1 MTMMC
6 TRRSHDFHA
15 DRRAGLSRDRDRKLT
30 RLDGVRREITTIL
43 AEVQTGTRPASADL
57 MAKVKRL
64 GALER
69 QLVDDIARLHRKMQ
83 TA

>member
-30 RLDGVRREITTIL
+30 RLDGVRREITMIL
-43 AEVQTGTRPASADL
+43 AEVESDTRPASVDL
-57 MAKVKRL
+57 LAKVERL
-64 GALER
+64 AALER
-69 QLVDDIARLHRKMQ
+69 KLVNDVARLDHKMQ